1 MRNTLP
7 DGNAE
12 ILVQSDEPV
21 PVRGLVE
28 EGALDG
34 HGSRRE
40 ERHYRVMHTEC
51 RRKLLAERQI
61 EEIARAWPA
70 FGRAADGGSQVGAL
84 FTCKDSANL
93 SESQVFEHRKRA
105 HFADACSE
113 LAWPHREQETSLQ
126 VLLTA
131 GGRAARAQSRSYA
144 SNAWARP
151 LQRRL
156 RTPHGSYS
164 LKEVTAARA
173 VVVFIPHAAPFESSR
188 P

>member
-12 ILVQSDEPV
+12 ILMQSGEPV

-40 ERHYRVMHTEC
+40 ERPYLVMHTEC

-70 FGRAADGGSQVGAL
+70 FARAADGGCQVGAL
-84 FTCKDSANL
+84 FTCKDSADL

-105 HFADACSE
+105 HFADAY
-113 LAWPHREQETSLQ
+113 PIQTRHH
-126 VLLTA
+126 
-131 GGRAARAQSRSYA
+131 GRM
-144 SNAWARP
+144 P
-151 LQRRL
+151 
-156 RTPHGSYS
+156 
-164 LKEVTAARA
+164 
-173 VVVFIPHAAPFESSR
+173 
-188 P
+188 